1 MDTNIQSLV
10 EAAIYAAG
18 KRGVKREVIIEK
30 SGVDA
35 GTLELAITTLK
46 AKYPN
51 DGSSGLVLNDYG
63 ETLSLSTYSGVSE
76 QVGDILLKDK
86 QKELT
91 GALLE
96 TLAII
101 AYEQP
106 ITRGE
111 IERIR
116 GVNSDYAI
124 NVLQIAKLIY
134 VSGRR
139 QTLGTPKEYSTTDE
153 FLLKFELK
161 NIYELENAADI
172 QNRLTAITDAAETKT
187 LFKEVTSDFAKLEL
201 DENVAL
207 IEDDLDF
214 GPSMGAGESDYL
226 DEEEYLDEDD
236 ALDDSDPIDEGE

>member
-1 MDTNIQSLV
+1 METNVEALV
-10 EAAIYAAG
+10 EAVIYAAG
-18 KRGVKREVIIEK
+18 KRGVRREIIMEK
-30 SGVDA
+30 SGIDA
-35 GTLELAITTLK
+35 GSLELAIQGLK
-46 AKYPN
+46 NKYPN
-51 DGSSGLVLNDYG
+51 DGTSGLVLNDYG
-63 ETLSLSTYSGVSE
+63 ETLSISTYSKVSE
-76 QVGDILLKDK
+76 QVGEILLKDK

-124 NVLQIAKLIY
+124 NVLQVAKLIY

-139 QTLGTPKEYSTTDE
+139 ATLGNPKEYSTTEE

-161 NIYELENAADI
+161 NIYELEEIADI
-172 QNRLTAITDAAETKT
+172 HNRLKAITEAVENKP

-201 DENVAL
+201 DENVPL
-207 IEDDLDF
+207 TEEDFDE
-214 GPSMGAGESDYL
+214 GPSLGAGE
-226 DEEEYLDEDD
+226 DEFLDEDD
-236 ALDDSDPIDEGE
+236 FTDIDDE

>member
-1 MDTNIQSLV
+1 MEKKIQILV
-10 EAAIYAAG
+10 EAVIYAAG
-18 KRGVKREVIIEK
+18 KRGVTRETIMEK
-30 SGVDA
+30 SGIDPA
-35 GTLELAITTLK
+35 NLELAIHGLK
-46 AKYPN
+46 TKYPN
-51 DGSSGLVLNDYG
+51 DGTSGLVLNDYG
-63 ETLSLSTYSGVSE
+63 ESLSISTYSAVSE

-124 NVLQIAKLIY
+124 NVLQVAKLIY
-134 VSGRR
+134 VSGKRA
-139 QTLGTPKEYSTTDE
+139 TLGNPKEYSTTDE

-161 NIYELENAADI
+161 NIYELEEVADI
-172 QNRLTAITDAAETKT
+172 HNRLKAITEACEDKP

-201 DENVAL
+201 DENVPL
-207 IEDDLDF
+207 TEDDYDD
-214 GPSMGAGESDYL
+214 GPSMGAGEDADFVDDDYTDDDYSDA
-226 DEEEYLDEDD
+226 E
-236 ALDDSDPIDEGE
+236 

>member
-1 MDTNIQSLV
+1 METNIQSLV
-10 EAAIYAAG
+10 EATIYAAG
-18 KRGVKREVIIEK
+18 KRGVRREVIMEK
-30 SGVDA
+30 SGFDA
-35 GTLELAITTLK
+35 GALELAISNLK
-46 AKYPN
+46 LKYPN
-51 DGSSGLVLNDYG
+51 DGTSGLVLNDYG

-134 VSGRR
+134 VSGKR

-161 NIYELENAADI
+161 NIYELANVADI
-172 QNRLTAITDAAETKT
+172 QNRLTAITDAAENKT

-214 GPSMGAGESDYL
+214 GPSMGAGESEYMDEDEFLDDGEYS
-226 DEEEYLDEDD
+226 DEE
-236 ALDDSDPIDEGE
+236 DPIDDGE

>member
-1 MDTNIQSLV
+1 METNVEALV
-10 EAAIYAAG
+10 EAVIYAAG
-18 KRGVKREVIIEK
+18 KRGVRREIIMEK
-30 SGVDA
+30 SGIDA
-35 GTLELAITTLK
+35 GSLELAISGLK
-46 AKYPN
+46 NKYPN
-51 DGSSGLVLNDYG
+51 DGTSGLVLNDYG
-63 ETLSLSTYSGVSE
+63 ETLSISTYSKVSE
-76 QVGDILLKDK
+76 QVGEILLKDK

-134 VSGRR
+134 VSGKRA
-139 QTLGTPKEYSTTDE
+139 TLGNPKEYSTTEE

-161 NIYELENAADI
+161 NIYELEEIADI
-172 QNRLTAITDAAETKT
+172 HNRLKAITEAVENKP

-201 DENVAL
+201 DENVPL
-207 IEDDLDF
+207 TEEDFDV
-214 GPSMGAGESDYL
+214 GPSLGAGEDEFL
-226 DEEEYLDEDD
+226 DEEDFTDIDDE
-236 ALDDSDPIDEGE
+236 